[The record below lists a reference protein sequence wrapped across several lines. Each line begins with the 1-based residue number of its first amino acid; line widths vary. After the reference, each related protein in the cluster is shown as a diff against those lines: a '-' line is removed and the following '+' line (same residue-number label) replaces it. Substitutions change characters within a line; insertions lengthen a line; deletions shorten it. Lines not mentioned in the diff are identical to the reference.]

1 MSGTVTGNSG
11 ATAVD
16 YPGMTRCTD
25 IRDALSA
32 RLDGEASGVNPSELD
47 AHLRGCDDCRAFGR
61 RIGALHRS
69 MRVAPAPAMPD
80 LTAPILASIAAE
92 QEAEEAGATRDLFP
106 RLVLAAIGIL
116 QLVLSVPALV
126 LGDDADLPVHTAR
139 HLGSFGAALAIGFLY
154 VAWKPSR
161 VHGLLPVLTALV
173 ACLVGTSIADVMGGT
188 TPVIT
193 EAQHLAEIVGVA
205 AMWLLAHPATLRARP
220 IVPS

>member
-1 MSGTVTGNSG
+1 
-11 ATAVD
+11 
-16 YPGMTRCTD
+16 MTRCTD

-32 RLDGEASGVNPSELD
+32 RLDGEAGAVDPAELD
-47 AHLRGCDDCRAFGR
+47 AHLRGCDDCRAFAHRVGT
-61 RIGALHRS
+61 LHRS
-69 MRVAPAPAMPD
+69 MRVAPAPSVPD
-80 LTAPILASIAAE
+80 LTVPILAAIGAE
-92 QEAEEAGATRDLFP
+92 QEADAAGTTRDLFP
-106 RLVLAAIGIL
+106 RLLLASIGIL

-126 LGDDADLPVHTAR
+126 LGEDAGLPVHTAR
-139 HLGSFGAALAIGFLY
+139 HLGSFGVALAIGFLY

-205 AMWLLAHPATLRARP
+205 AMWLLAHPSTLRARR